1 LVKNLV
7 LNKLDVYTYS
17 YFETDYLFL
26 VLKKKSFTQ
35 QGVAVPASVG
45 RSVLLLGGSVSRF
58 QAWRR
63 PSKRIAIEVVASIR
77 RALTALNSD
86 SCPAET
92 TTRINY
98 WIVLASKKNTGI
110 LENHNSKNE
119 ASSQRWMG
127 FTWVT

>member
-1 LVKNLV
+1 
-7 LNKLDVYTYS
+7 
-17 YFETDYLFL
+17 
-26 VLKKKSFTQ
+26 
-35 QGVAVPASVG
+35 VG

-58 QAWRR
+58 KWTGPFLAQAWRR
-63 PSKRIAIEVVASIR
+63 PSKRIAIEIEVVASIR
-77 RALTALNSD
+77 RALTALDSD

-98 WIVLASKKNTGI
+98 WIVLASKKNTGL
-110 LENHNSKNE
+110 LESHNSKNE